1 MAQTFARKRRKLQ
14 RKIRA
19 LGIPRKILT
28 VTGIILGF
36 LIAAFLGFGA
46 ARMFGTKVIVDGD
59 AMTPAIETNAA
70 MRVNRLI
77 YKVSRPRRM
86 DIIVFNMGQ
95 NNMNRYYVRRVVGL
109 PGETVR
115 IADGVIYID
124 DEPLEYKFNTEYIEN
139 AGRAS
144 EEITLGSDEY
154 FVIGDNYNHCEDSR
168 NAAVGNISTDQI
180 VGKAG

>member
-14 RKIRA
+14 RKIRTM
-19 LGIPRKILT
+19 GIPHKILT

-36 LIAAFLGFGA
+36 LIAALLGFGA
-46 ARMFGTKVIVDGD
+46 ARMFGTKVVVDGD
-59 AMTPAIETNAA
+59 AMAPAIETNAA
-70 MRVNRLI
+70 VRVNRLI
-77 YKVSRPRRM
+77 YKVSKPKRM

-95 NNMNRYYVRRVVGL
+95 NNMDRYYVRRVVGL

-115 IADGVIYID
+115 ITDGVIYID
-124 DEPLEYKFNTEYIEN
+124 DEPLEYKYNTEYIEN

-168 NAAVGNISTDQI
+168 NAAVGDISTDQI
-180 VGKAG
+180 VGKSG